1 MPEMHIFSKF
11 PAKSGA
17 KVRGLIGAI
26 RVQSTRKCL
35 DEINRKKVM
44 KSHVKTLIAI
54 VIGSTLGTIAYA
66 GPAGVYSN
74 GGFASNT
81 DLMAPQPAPAT
92 ETIALYRADVTTGDR
107 VAITTVDQSRLIPS
121 GNPKSPG
128 VMIEVAPGS
137 ILE

>member
-1 MPEMHIFSKF
+1 MK
-11 PAKSGA
+11 
-17 KVRGLIGAI
+17 RGTTCPYGFRRRLNE
-26 RVQSTRKCL
+26 T
-35 DEINRKKVM
+35 NRKKVM

-81 DLMAPQPAPAT
+81 DLMAPQPTTAT
-92 ETIALYRADVTTGDR
+92 ETVALYRSSVTTTGDKAT
-107 VAITTVDQSRLIPS
+107 VTTVEQSKLIPS

-137 ILE
+137 IID

>member
-1 MPEMHIFSKF
+1 MIFFKI
-11 PAKSGA
+11 PREIYRERTT
-17 KVRGLIGAI
+17 VNRGDACPNGP
-26 RVQSTRKCL
+26 RRYL
-35 DEINRKKVM
+35 DETNRKKVM

-54 VIGSTLGTIAYA
+54 VIGSTLGTVAYA

-81 DLMAPQPAPAT
+81 GLMAPQPAPAT
-92 ETIALYRADVTTGDR
+92 ETIALYRSDVPTGEKVTT
-107 VAITTVDQSRLIPS
+107 TTLEQSKLIPS